1 MLSHSCAV
9 DAAVS
14 GYRIRDIDRFG
25 SPGISFGWSDRH
37 IIGRIA
43 QRFCFCLVCGQLFIF
58 KESGERGVKVRK
70 RLIIVF
76 IIGFLMMGIGGGIA
90 FAEFSSF
97 RYGGNI
103 QLGGEMATVKLQ
115 QTVPE
120 DAEEIIIWP
129 YGYRL
134 DRIQVVEDSS
144 LAKDEIT
151 VEVTCNTDNI
161 KPFMDEQ
168 EDSEE
173 EAGTEVP
180 KKSVFVLGYTGY
192 DSSDGVSEFFQVKD
206 EILESIKNRT
216 IYTYSYD
223 DVDRVVIKVSS
234 DRAGRISIN

>member
-206 EILESIKNRT
+206 EILESINNRT
-216 IYTYSYD
+216 IYT
-223 DVDRVVIKVSS
+223 
-234 DRAGRISIN
+234 